1 MCYES
6 VLVRVPPVVSIIM
19 APRSVVNYLAAHWR
33 LHQKTIKEE
42 AKASAATSDYD
53 DKLKAI
59 QADVDES
66 QNFLED
72 KMKKMEEMMK
82 SMSEDLM
89 NTAAWMAAKTATA
102 CITKSMEAMVKQVVK
117 EIEERAKEIEERV
130 DAVEEKVV
138 EQLVEINAFA
148 AQTRHIQERFAKKL
162 IGSEKNVEKV
172 KEFAIQTREIQ
183 HVIFTR
189 RLGEDY

>member
-1 MCYES
+1 
-6 VLVRVPPVVSIIM
+6 M
-19 APRSVVNYLAAHWR
+19 APRSVVNYLAAQWR
-33 LHQKTIKEE
+33 LHQKKVKEE
-42 AKASAATSDYD
+42 AKASTATSDYD

-59 QADVDES
+59 QADFDES

-72 KMKKMEEMMK
+72 KLKKVEEVTK

-102 CITKSMEAMVKQVVK
+102 CITKSMEDMVKQVVKQVAK

-130 DAVEEKVV
+130 DAVEEEVV
-138 EQLVEINAFA
+138 EKLIEIKAFA
-148 AQTRHIQERFAKKL
+148 SQKLDFQQIFAKKL
-162 IGSEKNVEKV
+162 IGSQRNLEEI
-172 KEFAIQTREIQ
+172 KEFAIQTRHIQ
-183 HVIFTR
+183 HVTFTR